1 MAIIKDQNTYNMIK
15 ENALKGN
22 TYMENLLRNL
32 PNMSQEELNDKLT
45 KLQQFSVEDYKESI
59 NFLIKDENEAINGYD
74 TIILFI
80 SNLGE
85 ENISNETKDSILKI
99 LTFIKNE
106 EIKHIEYL
114 KNTRDNNINKV
125 LQDIEKEEH

>member
-1 MAIIKDQNTYNMIK
+1 MAIIKDQNTYNRIK

-114 KNTRDNNINKV
+114 KNTRDNNIDKV